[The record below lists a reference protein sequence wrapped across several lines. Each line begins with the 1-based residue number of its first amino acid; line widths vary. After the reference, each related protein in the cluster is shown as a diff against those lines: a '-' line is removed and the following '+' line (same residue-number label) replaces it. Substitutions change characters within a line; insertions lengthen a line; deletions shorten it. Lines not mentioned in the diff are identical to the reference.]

1 MLDTKYAVKYKMP
14 HTLLHIVDNSSYTNP
29 LPEDVAED
37 PSLYASIVVTAT
49 PMGVDNK
56 IVNVTRADV
65 ASVAFGLNSITPDD
79 IRRYGQSIEY
89 PLSLIQNAQAP
100 VLLLRVTPDGSK
112 YAFTTILVQW
122 RIDKRDDGTDE
133 MIVRYVA
140 TSKLPTGL
148 RADRF
153 KNTDKLNS
161 EIIKKTEST
170 FEEGDITWNQAV
182 FMNVIAAGRGKLY
195 NNFAFSINFG
205 KQSKM
210 PSNCRYIFS
219 TINTNGGLIVEEFTA
234 SLSNEATIDSKK
246 YYQTVD
252 DVNTVVARRLE
263 GSSVLVPYLNKNA
276 VKQVYSDYTRLTK
289 ELSDSGLL
297 SDAEIKELAT
307 LNVNIFDMVYG
318 NYIYDGSQYD
328 IKLPHYRVDMYN
340 NDISQ
345 LPVSDR
351 IYNFTE
357 SEYFKYGDE
366 FPVWNKLYSIER
378 GVTADDN
385 TSEYVGNTY
394 IHSSNGNLEPV
405 IDVVASINQYT
416 GVVTYVSYTT
426 VWATIKDPAYSD
438 VRPIYGET
446 ELAALVSDIRI
457 PYELVSAGSD
467 GDYSLLG
474 LPAPGD
480 WESNYASYFT
490 KSDSVYVAVVGVAP
504 TYEPNTYYS
513 KSGDVY
519 TVISDETAPTGW
531 EDNYGNYYTRSGESP
546 DYVYTPVQ
554 PQAPEFA
561 ENTYYQYTGAI
572 ENKFNTESL
581 RRLIKN
587 GVIKKNN
594 ITAIAFSISDGSY
607 GIASVEVDN
616 EGKLVKVYLNS
627 PDPTDILAAIRFSSV
642 SGSGNII
649 ATKETDVAFD
659 KPGALVIT
667 HNTPQTTSGIGSV
680 LVKVNGYN
688 IAAKKNESGITTETV
703 GTKISVPF
711 TRNIIGQTPESTNV
725 DSKLLGHEY
734 DVITYDYTEDNRKA
748 VNTATTGL
756 NYFVANDLPVDIV
769 GYDAN
774 NQPVVVG
781 NEVQTQFI
789 PASGGQEP
797 KVPVGTIIAYKSDS
811 SSAGHTP
818 VGIIKGVV
826 TAISHARLVNG
837 ELVGDVAAFKVI
849 EAELSYSVDQ
859 DSIFDDF
866 YGNKNGA
873 IVIGNSVCIYN
884 ESDGTL
890 GDSVGTLT
898 INHRDLRP
906 TDVEKSIEIG
916 VDPDKTT
923 IVIKPSSI
931 TRYTITGSTG
941 SLIRPQNEAVYIPK
955 NYYYGDFGVNPSSE
969 NGGIKLDGGST
980 GFFDDAE
987 ISDIEFKWRYS
998 ELLVKAFRG
1007 ELDPR
1012 IQSPV
1017 RCPAKFMFDGG
1028 FNTIVGQSILPNVIY
1043 KPYDIVNASTVFTDE
1058 EKEEVLYNPSIVS
1071 KFVDEYGPTNDIDVK
1086 QAMYDLMVY
1095 RCYYGMP
1102 VDKRPIG
1109 PGYGLSVHF
1118 DAGVTDYNTAMLV
1131 NDSFK
1136 RRFTNPNASWDIGG
1150 YTASDNGVTY
1160 TYVKWIVDHLIE
1172 HCKKE
1177 TINKPFVM
1185 SYATIPNNAY
1195 TSFYPDIDV
1204 TDWDLRELLYE
1215 SGGNSWVPDING
1227 NLVRRSQRTMYDE
1240 SETSDLLQESNMRT
1254 LSQLC
1259 YLLQNTIEGALYS
1272 YTDDG
1277 VLQTLTDL
1285 CSNKFSTWQGT
1296 RVDSL
1301 DIAFERDINP
1311 LDGGDIVVCYCNVT
1325 FRGLFLRVPIIVN
1338 VNRRSS

>member
-65 ASVAFGLNSITPDD
+65 ASVSYGLNSITPDD

-100 VLLLRVTPDGSK
+100 VMLLRVTPEGST

-122 RIDKRDDGTDE
+122 RFDKRDDGTDE
-133 MIVRYVA
+133 MIVRYIT
-140 TSKLPTGL
+140 TSKLPAGL
-148 RADRF
+148 RPDRF

-161 EIIKKTEST
+161 EIIKKTPGSVM
-170 FEEGDITWNQAV
+170 EGDVTWNQAV

-219 TINTNGGLIVEEFTA
+219 TINTNGGIIVEEFTA

-276 VKQVYSDYTRLTK
+276 VKQVYSAYTNLTK
-289 ELSDSGLL
+289 NLINDGSLVDPEL
-297 SDAEIKELAT
+297 KELAT
-307 LNVNIFDMVYG
+307 LNINIFDMVYG
-318 NYIYDGSQYD
+318 NYIYEGSQYD
-328 IKLPHYRVDMYN
+328 VKLPHYRVDMYDN
-340 NDISQ
+340 NISQ
-345 LPVSDR
+345 LPVNDR
-351 IYNFTE
+351 IINFNDTE
-357 SEYFKYGDE
+357 YLGYGDE
-366 FPVWNKLYSIER
+366 FPVLNKMYSIER
-378 GVTADDN
+378 GVTVD
-385 TSEYVGNTY
+385 TKSSVYVGDTY
-394 IHSSNGNLEPV
+394 IHSTNGNTEPV

-416 GVVTYVSYTT
+416 GVVTYVSFTD
-426 VWATIKDPAYSD
+426 VWATVANKNGTDPEVVYDTA
-438 VRPIYGET
+438 T
-446 ELAALVSDIRI
+446 LAAILPDTQIDYSI
-457 PYELVSAGSD
+457 LNAD
-467 GDYSLLG
+467 GDYKLLNE
-474 LPAPGD
+474 APGD
-480 WESNYASYFT
+480 WDTNYTAYYT
-490 KSDSVYVAVVGVAP
+490 KNDGNYVQVPKGIP
-504 TYEPNTYYS
+504 TYDTAKYYWTQATGGTAIHGAGSEPTDWNTNFAKYY
-513 KSGDVY
+513 V
-519 TVISDETAPTGW
+519 SDTEEGERTAVTENKP
-531 EDNYGNYYTRSGESP
+531 
-546 DYVYTPVQ
+546 
-554 PQAPEFA
+554 AFA
-561 ENTYYQYTGAI
+561 TNTYYQYTGAI
-572 ENKFNTESL
+572 ESGFNTQTFK
-581 RRLIKN
+581 RLVKN
-587 GVIKKNN
+587 NVLKKNT
-594 ITAIAFSISDGSY
+594 ISAVAFTVSDGSY
-607 GIASVEVDN
+607 GIASIKIDN
-616 EGKLVKVYLNS
+616 SGNIEKVYLNS
-627 PDPTDILAAIRFSSV
+627 PDPTDVLAAIRFSTV
-642 SGSGNII
+642 DCGNII
-649 ATKETDVAFD
+649 ATKTTDLAYSR
-659 KPGALVIT
+659 PGSLVI
-667 HNTPQTTSGIGSV
+667 NRLTPQSTTGIGTIE
-680 LVKVNGYN
+680 KWVNGYN
-688 IAAKKNESGITTETV
+688 IAATTVEDYDDGLAGMKV
-703 GTKISVPF
+703 YVPF
-711 TRNIIGQTPESTNV
+711 NNNVVGVVPEVVNV
-725 DSKLLGHEY
+725 DSDLLGHEY
-734 DVITYDYTEDNRKA
+734 DVITYEYNTNNRAA
-748 VNTATTGL
+748 VESASVGVE
-756 NYFVANDLPVDIV
+756 YFVSGNEYIDIV
-769 GYDAN
+769 TLNDD
-774 NQPVVVG
+774 NQPINVG
-781 NEVQTQFI
+781 NDTVKTLFNV
-789 PASGGQEP
+789 ASSEQRP
-797 KVPVGTIIAYKSDS
+797 KVSVGTAIKYEMPGNSADISDVQP
-811 SSAGHTP
+811 AG
-818 VGIIKGVV
+818 VIKAVV
-826 TAISHARLVNG
+826 TAISDTKLVNG
-837 ELVGDVAAFKVI
+837 VLVGDVAAFKI
-849 EAELSYSVDQ
+849 ISSELYYTEEHP
-859 DSIFDDF
+859 FGDF
-866 YGNKNGA
+866 GSFQTKIVLDEDGVNSTTAA
-873 IVIGNSVCIYN
+873 IDKI
-884 ESDGTL
+884 
-890 GDSVGTLT
+890 VGFIT
-898 INHRDLRP
+898 INHRDMRP
-906 TDVEKSIEIG
+906 TKVKSIIKVGTDNE
-916 VDPDKTT
+916 TT
-923 IVIKPSSI
+923 NVTIKPSSV
-931 TRYTITGSTG
+931 TRYTVTGSTG
-941 SLIRPQNEAVYIPK
+941 SLIRIQNESLDIPD

-980 GFFDDAE
+980 GFFDDAN
-987 ISDIEFKWRYS
+987 ISDVEFKWRYS

-1028 FNTIVGQSILPNVIY
+1028 FNTIVGQTILPNVIY
-1043 KPYDIVNASTVFTDE
+1043 KPYDIVNSSTIFTDE
-1058 EKEEVLYNPSIVS
+1058 EKEEVLYNPSIVTS
-1071 KFVDEYGPTNDIDVK
+1071 FVDQYGPRNDIDVK